1 MKLLRPGLKPF
12 DTRSVK
18 PLPKR
23 SDPHYSGAEHRR
35 WRAVILERAR
45 GRCQDPEC
53 KNPSRGA
60 RLFADHIVELRD
72 GGDPY
77 DLANGMARCGSC
89 HTRKT
94 LRLRG
99 ERAHRRETGT

>member
-1 MKLLRPGLKPF
+1 MKMLKAGLKPA
-12 DTRSVK
+12 DTRSVR
-18 PLPKR
+18 PAPKFV
-23 SDPHYSGAEHRR
+23 DPHYSRAEHRR
-35 WRAVILERAR
+35 WREIILQRAG
-45 GRCQDPEC
+45 GRCQDPGC
-53 KNPSRGA
+53 KDPSRGA

-77 DLANGMARCGSC
+77 DLNNGLARCGSC

-99 ERAHRRETGT
+99 ERARRRETA